1 MKNTVMGETMP
12 TLLVRYGEIGL
23 KSASVRRRF
32 EQQLVA
38 DIRTRHALAK
48 TPCVISQTRG
58 RLFVDSD
65 DWRKSCEILSRTFGI
80 VSFSPVT
87 KVSSELS
94 PLTKDV
100 LGFSEPLLF
109 SNASFAIRSRRSGNH
124 PYTSQTLAEHLG
136 KAVLDKFKEKGIRVG
151 LDNPDVEIFVEVRDR
166 YAYLFS
172 SALPGPGGMPLG
184 TQGRMLSMLDSEN
197 GIASTWLMMKRGC
210 SVLVVT
216 EDESLAEPLR
226 NWYPNLK
233 TTEPENDMMALGSKN
248 GCIGITL
255 SWGLEEIEKHGAIKG
270 YLPVFY
276 PLVGMNEEETRGLL
290 ARIRG

>member
-1 MKNTVMGETMP
+1 MGETMP

-65 DWRKSCEILSRTFGI
+65 DWRRSCEILARTFGI

-94 PLTKDV
+94 ALTKDV
-100 LGFSEPLLF
+100 IDFSESLLF
-109 SNASFAIRSRRSGNH
+109 SKASFAIRSRRSGNH

-136 KAVLDKFKEKGIRVG
+136 KAILDRYKEKGIRVG
-151 LDNPDVEIFVEVRDR
+151 LDDPDVEIFVEVRDR

-184 TQGRMLSMLDSEN
+184 TQGRMLSVLDSEN

-216 EDESLAEPLR
+216 EDESLVGPLR

-233 TTEPENDMMALGSKN
+233 TTRPENDMMTLGSKN
-248 GCIGITL
+248 GCIGVTL
-255 SWGLEEIEKHGAIKG
+255 SWGLEEIETRGAIKG
-270 YLPVFY
+270 DLPVFY
-276 PLVGMNEEETRGLL
+276 PLVGMNEEETKGLL

>member
-1 MKNTVMGETMP
+1 MGETMP

-65 DWRKSCEILSRTFGI
+65 DWRRSCEILSRTFGV
-80 VSFSPVT
+80 VSFSPVS

-94 PLTKDV
+94 ELTKEV

-109 SNASFAIRSRRSGNH
+109 SKASFAIRSRRSGNH

-136 KAVLDKFKEKGIRVG
+136 KAILDRFKEKGIRVG
-151 LDNPDVEIFVEVRDR
+151 LDDPDVEVFVEVRDR

-216 EDESLAEPLR
+216 QDESLVEPLR

-233 TTEPENDMMALGSKN
+233 TAHPENDLMALGSKN
-248 GCIGITL
+248 SCTGITL
-255 SWGLEEIEKHGAIKG
+255 SWGLEEIEKRGAIKG
-270 YLPVFY
+270 DLPVFY
-276 PLVGMNEEETRGLL
+276 PLVGMNEEEIEGLL

>member
-1 MKNTVMGETMP
+1 MGETMP

-65 DWRKSCEILSRTFGI
+65 DWRKSCEILSKTFGI

-94 PLTKDV
+94 ALSKDV
-100 LGFSEPLLF
+100 LDFSEPLLF

-136 KAVLDKFKEKGIRVG
+136 KAMLDRFKEKGIRVR
-151 LDNPDVEIFVEVRDR
+151 LDDPDVEIFVEVRDR
-166 YAYLFS
+166 NAYLFS

-210 SVLVVT
+210 SVLVAT
-216 EDESLAEPLR
+216 EDESLVEPLR

-233 TTEPENDMMALGSKN
+233 TTHPENDMMALASKN
-248 GCIGITL
+248 GCIGVTL
-255 SWGLEEIEKHGAIKG
+255 SWGLEEIEKRGAIKG
-270 YLPVFY
+270 NLPVFY
-276 PLVGMNEEETRGLL
+276 PLVGMNEEETKGLL